1 MGTSTLQ
8 ILVMGEDRAS
18 GGLKKVGGAL
28 GSFGDAATRAG
39 TSLLPLSAGAGL
51 VAGSALKM
59 AADYEQSMNVLQA
72 STEASAAD
80 MKALG
85 DTAIA
90 LGADVKLPGTSAKD
104 AADAM
109 LELSKAGLSVTDTM
123 AAARGV
129 LLTSAAAQI
138 GNAEAAEITANA
150 LNMFKLSGDQ
160 ATMVADLLAAGAN
173 KSSADIRDMADALK
187 MAGAVASMAGLSIQD
202 TTTAIALMAN
212 QGIKGSDAGTSL
224 KQMLL
229 SLQAPTG
236 KAKELMTA
244 LGISIF
250 DANGSMLPMPALISQ
265 FGGALNGLSQEQRNA
280 ALATIFGSDAVRA
293 ANILLLG
300 GTEAWNAMSG
310 AVTQGGTAAMMAAA
324 QNMGLKGALDG
335 LKSTLETILLTGAQ
349 PFLGFLSQLVLRI
362 SDTVGAFALANPQI
376 VQAGIAFAGV
386 LAVAAP
392 LVLGIGAVST
402 ALGALLSP
410 VGLVVLAVGALAAAW
425 TTNLGGI
432 RDVAATVLPVVQ
444 EWVTLTFAAIQLAV
458 TSALEIVRLVVSE
471 VMTFVQSFVTQAM
484 TSTGQIWGST
494 WEAIRTTVETV
505 LAAVLSIVTTVLS
518 AVAGFIAAHGTEI
531 MTALQTAWKTISE
544 IINAVVLA
552 VQLVVTTV
560 FGAIAAFIM
569 AHGEEIEA
577 LLTTAWTLISSMIQ
591 ATLDAIKAVV
601 TTVLSVLQ
609 TVIGE
614 HGDEIQTVLTTVW
627 TAIQAIIEATL
638 SVIHAVV
645 TTVLSA
651 VSGFITAHGDEIAA
665 TLSLAW
671 QTISEIISLVTAV
684 IQQVVTTV
692 FGAIASFI
700 KAHGDDIQSVLTIVW
715 TVIRTVIET
724 TLQII
729 HGVVKTIMAAL
740 RGDWSVAWET
750 IKNTTITI
758 WENLNGA
765 IGILGAELKKL
776 VQNIWES
783 VKATAVALWNEIK
796 GAILS
801 ILDGLIGGVYE
812 KGAALATRFG
822 DGIRGALQRALDA
835 ARWLAQQLRDLLPGS
850 DAKKGPLSDL
860 GDAGRG
866 LALRLAEGIRA
877 GAGTAVAQ
885 VAALSGAMSDQIGMA
900 MGQAN
905 LGVGGQGL
913 GIGNLGAGSR
923 GQAAAPQN
931 ITIQINNPVVR
942 EQADIRRLAAAVSEV
957 FTQQAQVYRRVGV

>member
-18 GGLKKVGGAL
+18 GVLKKVGGAL

-129 LLTSAAAQI
+129 LLMSAAAQI

-349 PFLGFLSQLVLRI
+349 LLGFLSQLVLRI

-410 VGLVVLAVGALAAAW
+410 IGLVVLAVAGLAAAW

-432 RDVAATVLPVVQ
+432 QEKTAAILPVVQ
-444 EWVTLTFAAIQLAV
+444 AAVTTAFAAIQLAV

-776 VQNIWES
+776 VQDIWES

-923 GQAAAPQN
+923 GQAAAPPN